1 MTPILRP
8 EMLGVGGDGAQG
20 LGGDLEQQVVDDGLV
35 GVRDGADR
43 CRQREHDV
51 VVVDRQQVG
60 LPRLQ
65 PPARR
70 APWHFG
76 QCRLRQEL

>member
-1 MTPILRP
+1 
-8 EMLGVGGDGAQG
+8 MLGVGGNGAQG
-20 LGGDLEQQVVDDGLV
+20 FRGDREQQVVEQRLV
-35 GVRDGADR
+35 VIGDGADR
-43 CRQREHDV
+43 CRQSEDDV

-70 APWHFG
+70 A
-76 QCRLRQEL
+76 RLTFRAMPVAAGNGVPSRR